1 MVDFLRQLIKIK
13 SMTKKNN
20 IGETLKKLE
29 TIAVWF
35 ENQKEADI
43 EEGLNKVREGAELIK
58 ELKSKL
64 KEAENE
70 FNEIKKELSN

>member
-1 MVDFLRQLIKIK
+1 
-13 SMTKKNN
+13 MTKKNN

-29 TIAVWF
+29 AIATWF
-35 ENQKEADI
+35 EDQKEADI

-58 ELKSKL
+58 ELKVRL

>member
-1 MVDFLRQLIKIK
+1 
-13 SMTKKNN
+13 MTKKTT

-29 TIAVWF
+29 SISAWF
-35 ENQKEADI
+35 EDQKEADI
-43 EEGLNKVREGAELIK
+43 EEGLKKVREGAELIK
-58 ELKSKL
+58 ELKTRL

>member
-1 MVDFLRQLIKIK
+1 
-13 SMTKKNN
+13 MTKKNN

-29 TIAVWF
+29 DIATWF
-35 ENQKEADI
+35 EDQKEADI

-58 ELKSKL
+58 ELKIRL